1 MRRTGIKPYRQ
12 KPRYVGPRA
21 LVLSVLMVSM
31 LLVACSGT
39 RKSARSP
46 EARLMQAYEQWRG
59 TPYVLG
65 GTTRSGVD
73 CSAFVQIV
81 MRQQLGV
88 DLPRTTREQ
97 MNAGSRVRRARLK
110 TGDLVFFQTGRNT
123 YHVGIMLDSH
133 RFLHAS
139 TSRGPMISSL
149 TENYWNRRY
158 LRSRR
163 VM

>member
-1 MRRTGIKPYRQ
+1 M
-12 KPRYVGPRA
+12 A
-21 LVLSVLMVSM
+21 L
-31 LLVACSGT
+31 LLGACSGT

-46 EARLMQAYEQWRG
+46 EARLMQAFEQWKG

-65 GTTRSGVD
+65 GSSRSGVD

-88 DLPRTTREQ
+88 DVPRTTREQ
-97 MNAGSRVRRARLK
+97 MNTGSRVRRSRLK

-123 YHVGIMLDSH
+123 FHVGIMLDGH

-139 TSRGPMISSL
+139 TSQGPMISSL
-149 TENYWNRRY
+149 SENYWSRRY